1 VTYFFLTGWLD
12 YWLLVVRGLEV
23 LVAPPSA
30 ARAVVEGHLVIGS
43 ELKAG

>member
-1 VTYFFLTGWLD
+1 VTYCFLTGWLD

-23 LVAPPSA
+23 LVAPPSEA
-30 ARAVVEGHLVIGS
+30 HAVVEDHLAVGS